1 MSKRILDLIMEYA
14 VNERLDAIIFRDQ
27 EFMSLQKKLDEQIEA
42 FDSLGLSKEE
52 RQAVDQLISAHTES
66 EAYYSAA
73 AYRLG
78 FKDCAAFLCEIGLVG
93 KGCGRESRINRKPQG
108 KEGKG
113 GSGLTDRFCREIQK
127 IVKRRRDK
135 TAWILRNSHRKSRR
149 F

>member
-1 MSKRILDLIMEYA
+1 MSKRILDLITEHA

-52 RQAVDQLISAHTES
+52 RQMVDQLISAHTES

-78 FKDCAAFLCEIGLVG
+78 FKDCASFLCEIGLTG
-93 KGCGRESRINRKPQG
+93 KGWGCNPRVNRKPQG
-108 KEGKG
+108 KEEKG
-113 GSGLTDRFCREIQK
+113 GSGLMYRFCHQIK
-127 IVKRRRDK
+127 KKSKRRREE
-135 TAWILRNSHRKSRR
+135 NG